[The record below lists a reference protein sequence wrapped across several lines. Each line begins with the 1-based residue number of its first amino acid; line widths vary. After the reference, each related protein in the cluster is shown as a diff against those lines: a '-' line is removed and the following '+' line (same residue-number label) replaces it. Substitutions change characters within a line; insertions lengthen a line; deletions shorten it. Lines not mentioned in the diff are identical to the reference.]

1 MAERP
6 SAVYTPEGSFLCG
19 GLAVLYRLLTPA
31 AFSAC
36 AAVLF
41 LPPAAAGEPKEEAIR
56 AAIAKSLPLLKKGAA
71 GHIDQ
76 KTCFACHNQ
85 ALPMLAL
92 TSARERGFE
101 VSDEDLK
108 KQAEFIATFLG
119 KNRENYLKGRGTG
132 GQVDTAGY
140 ALWTLATSGWK
151 PDDTTAAVAEY
162 LLQYNKDVDHW
173 KTTSNRPP
181 SEASAFATTY
191 VAIRGLQSYATAEQ
205 KERVQKRL
213 EEVRDW
219 LRKAAPKDTEDRV
232 FRLWSMK
239 LAGVDEKE
247 LQSAINELVQA
258 QRPDGGWSQLNS
270 LESDAYASGSA
281 LVALHQAAGL
291 KTSDEVYRN
300 GLKFLVQA
308 QLEDGSWLVKSRSR
322 PFQPYYESG
331 FPHGKD
337 QFISIA
343 ASGWATTALVLAC
356 PKK

>member
-1 MAERP
+1 VQA
-6 SAVYTPEGSFLCG
+6 S
-19 GLAVLYRLLTPA
+19 GLHYGEFAMPRTLWLAALAAPLLVQPLDA
-31 AFSAC
+31 A
-36 AAVLF
+36 
-41 LPPAAAGEPKEEAIR
+41 EPKEEAIR
-56 AAIAKSLPLLKKGAA
+56 AAVAKSLPLLKKGSA

-92 TSARERGFE
+92 TTARERGFE

-108 KQAEFIATFLG
+108 KQAQFIATFLG
-119 KNRENYLKGRGTG
+119 KNRDNYLKGRGTG

-140 ALWTLATSGWK
+140 ALWTLETSGWK
-151 PDDTTAAVAEY
+151 SDETTAAVAEY
-162 LLQYNKDVDHW
+162 LLQYNKDLDHW

-181 SEASAFATTY
+181 SEASAFTTTY
-191 VAIRGLQSYATAEQ
+191 VAIRGLKSYATTEQ
-205 KERVQKRL
+205 KERVEKRL

-219 LRKAAPKDTEDRV
+219 LLKATPKDTEDRV
-232 FRLWSMK
+232 FRLWAMK

-247 LQSAINELVQA
+247 LQSAIKELMQA
-258 QRPDGGWSQLNS
+258 QRKDGGWSQLDS
-270 LESDAYASGSA
+270 LESDAYATGSA
-281 LVALHQAAGL
+281 LAALYHAGGVAV
-291 KTSDEVYRN
+291 SDDLYRN
-300 GLKFLVQA
+300 GLAFLLQT

-331 FPHGKD
+331 FPHEKN

-343 ASGWATTALVLAC
+343 ASGWATTALALAC